1 LAPSRGK
8 VGLITLNRPKVNAA
22 SDGLLQDVIAACKV
36 LAPRNPR
43 LL

>member
-1 LAPSRGK
+1 MCSRGQ

-36 LAPRNPR
+36 LINY
-43 LL
+43 